1 MNSPTTSEK
10 FGFKF
15 GQNGAHSA
23 RTMMLAELSRLLYGR
38 PVDATV
44 DQYRED
50 VEVFNVLHKPTVKAR
65 TLTWRHLVDLYGL
78 NTAIPLFRYF
88 RRAWDSDEECRAL
101 LACQYAIARD
111 PLLRLTKDKILS
123 LDTGQHLPRAEME
136 EFLDSAC
143 PDRFSAASLKSF
155 AQNVNGTWTS
165 AGYLSGKTQK
175 YRAEPEL
182 RPANIA
188 FALFCGYLTGVSG
201 NRLFNTEW
209 TKLLLCRTERML
221 ELARSASHSGLLTF
235 KHSSEIVEVAF
246 PDALSREEEKWL
258 HE

>member
-1 MNSPTTSEK
+1 MSAQETLEK

-15 GQNGAHSA
+15 GKNGAHSA
-23 RTMMLAELSRLLYGR
+23 RTMMLAEVTQLLYGR
-38 PVDATV
+38 PAGAAAE
-44 DQYRED
+44 QYRED

-78 NTAIPLFRYF
+78 SADIPLFRYF
-88 RRAWDSDEECRAL
+88 RHAWDSDEECRAL
-101 LACQYAIARD
+101 LACQYSIARD
-111 PLLRLTKDKILS
+111 PLLRLTTAKILS
-123 LDTGQHLPRAEME
+123 LEIGQHLPRTEME
-136 EFLDSAC
+136 DFLEAAC

-175 YRAEPEL
+175 YRAEPDL

-188 FALFCGYLTGVSG
+188 FALFCGYLNGFSG
-201 NRLFNTEW
+201 NRLYNTDW
-209 TKLLLCRTERML
+209 IKLFECRLERML
-221 ELARSASHSGLLTF
+221 ELTRSASYAGLLTF

-246 PDALSREEEKWL
+246 PDALNREEESWL